1 VIDGAAGWRRPSVG
15 KREQATRYNQGATMY
30 IGIGTV
36 VVILA
41 LIILFMLLRGR
52 RV

>member
-1 VIDGAAGWRRPSVG
+1 MGRVPADALDLRVRIRPALNDE
-15 KREQATRYNQGATMY
+15 RELTMY

-36 VVILA
+36 VLILA
-41 LIILFMLLRGR
+41 IIIVFMLLRGR

>member
-1 VIDGAAGWRRPSVG
+1 VG
-15 KREQATRYNQGATMY
+15 IPASGRHKERDRIMY

-41 LIILFMLLRGR
+41 LIIIFMLLRGR